1 MEDSQRQSVLLSSV
15 SDFLNPGQIRRAVPY
30 RKRMMSGFS
39 SRLFTAGKW
48 HALVGIILD
57 NVALKMLC
65 LQKCMHGENKWMR
78 NKSIHALFTLYK
90 TDSSQLEYVTN
101 CIFLLDCGF

>member
-30 RKRMMSGFS
+30 RKRMMPGFPS
-39 SRLFTAGKW
+39 CIYERSCLFTAGKW
-48 HALVGIILD
+48 YALVGIILD

-78 NKSIHALFTLYK
+78 NKSVHALFTPYK
-90 TDSSQLEYVTN
+90 TDSS
-101 CIFLLDCGF
+101 

>member
-30 RKRMMSGFS
+30 RKRMMSGFPS
-39 SRLFTAGKW
+39 CICERSRLFTAGKW
-48 HALVGIILD
+48 HALVGVILD
-57 NVALKMLC
+57 NVALKMLG

-78 NKSIHALFTLYK
+78 EKNVHALFTPYK
-90 TDSSQLEYVTN
+90 TDSS
-101 CIFLLDCGF
+101 